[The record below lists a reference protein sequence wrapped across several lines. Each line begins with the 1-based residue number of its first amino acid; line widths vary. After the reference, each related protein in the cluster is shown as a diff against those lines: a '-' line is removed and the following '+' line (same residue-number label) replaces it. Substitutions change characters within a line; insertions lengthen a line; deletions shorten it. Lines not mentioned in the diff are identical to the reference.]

1 MTTKVDVVDEE
12 LKAESSS
19 DPGPFPWRRIVGALS
34 RVSPLAMTL
43 FVLTVATY
51 AFVGHVDGKL
61 GTNDRIQFVKPE
73 ATSGDEP
80 HYLVIIN
87 SLLFDHD
94 VHIEDDHA
102 RIAAGGYEA
111 GARWRGRPFGGHAV
125 LVNQKTGAHALC
137 HQKCDADE
145 IRAVGGDPADMVQVP
160 AHPIAYPMFMALLLS
175 PFRPSPDQ
183 VEGLVGEMA
192 ILVSIAGV
200 LLVYAIA
207 RRSGFG
213 TKAAFA
219 SAMLLGFAS
228 PWLPYVRSYFSET
241 SIGLFLLLGM
251 LALRRSRPGWA
262 GVAIGIAMAM
272 KSVFV
277 LFGVAWIAERL
288 WAKRYRE
295 AFWLAGSTGVCGV
308 VQIGANMM
316 LLRSPVTYGS
326 APWSST
332 RGLQSFI
339 DTMAHPT
346 QGLLLFVPWALIP
359 FIWGTIASRPGLESE
374 SGQLPIDA
382 RRQLIL
388 PILLC
393 LGVFSIIGWGPGFC
407 YGPRYWVPLLPFFA
421 PLVVDFVLAG
431 RSWRLSLVSVLAAV
445 SVLIAVPG
453 AIRYRMLFSKPPA
466 AAVFARTG
474 T

>member
-1 MTTKVDVVDEE
+1 MTIKVDIADAD
-12 LKAESSS
+12 LKADSV
-19 DPGPFPWRRIVGALS
+19 DGPRSLPWRKIAGVLS
-34 RVSPLAMTL
+34 RVSPLAAVL
-43 FVLTVATY
+43 FAITVASY

-61 GTNDRIQFVKPE
+61 GANDRIQFVNPE

-111 GARWRGRPFGGHAV
+111 GARWKGRPFGGHAV
-125 LVNQKTGAHALC
+125 LVNQRTGAHALC

-145 IRAVGGDPADMVQVP
+145 MTAVGGDPADLIQVP
-160 AHPIAYPMFMALLLS
+160 AHPIAYPMFMAALVS
-175 PFRPSPDQ
+175 PFRPSPGQ
-183 VEGLVGEMA
+183 VESLVGEMA

-200 LLVYAIA
+200 LLVYAVA
-207 RRSGFG
+207 RRSGLG
-213 TKAAFA
+213 SKAAFA
-219 SAMLLGFAS
+219 CAMLLGFAS
-228 PWLPYVRSYFSET
+228 PWLPYVRSYFSDT
-241 SIGLFLLLGM
+241 SIGVFLLLGY
-251 LALRRSRPGWA
+251 LALRSNRPGWA
-262 GVAIGIAMAM
+262 GVAVGVAMAM

-277 LFGVAWIAERL
+277 LFGFAWIAERL

-308 VQIGANMM
+308 VHICTNMM

-346 QGLLLFVPWALIP
+346 QGLLLFMPWALIP
-359 FIWGTIASRPGLESE
+359 FIWGAMAARPGVKSE
-374 SGQLPIDA
+374 PGLLPVEA

-393 LGVFSIIGWGPGFC
+393 LGVYSIIGWGPGFC

-431 RSWRLSLVSVLAAV
+431 RAWRLGLVSALAAV
-445 SVLIAVPG
+445 SLLIAVPG

-466 AAVFARTG
+466 AALFARTG